1 MRIRQTAL
9 VFMVIALLAAAC
21 SNHTGLCASNTDD
34 PTLED
39 LGVVTVPPAAAVA
52 GCDAATAA
60 ASGVANTPCP
70 ALDGDADASEFS
82 ITQIS
87 STERESVASALNGEN
102 DGSYPAP
109 TIDLSRILSSGQP
122 PDGIPAVDEPVF
134 QNVAAVD
141 WLTPAEAVLAFE
153 LDGEARAHPIQVLTW
168 HELVNDTVGD
178 APVTVSYGP
187 LCNSALAYDRRVGDR
202 ILDFGTSG
210 RFFNSSMVMYD
221 RQTESLWTHF
231 DATAVAGLLAG
242 TELTTYP
249 ISTVSWQ
256 DFRDAHPDGLV
267 LTRNTG
273 HSRPYGQNPYR
284 GYDDESSLPFLFDG
298 EYDPRLASK
307 TRVVVVRNGG
317 DPAVAF
323 PLANLGSGA
332 EVFEAHGESLVAVV
346 DPGTASPLDQLYLSD
361 GYDQGAVA
369 VFENTFDGESLDLSR
384 TDDGFLDAVTGTTFD
399 VFGGAL
405 DGSGRK
411 LTPVEHLDTFW
422 FAIATFDEEV
432 EIMGT

>member
-1 MRIRQTAL
+1 MRIRQTAF

-21 SNHTGLCASNTDD
+21 SDDTGPSASNTED
-34 PTLED
+34 PTPED
-39 LGVVTVPPAAAVA
+39 LGVATIPPEAAAA
-52 GCDAATAA
+52 SCDAATAA
-60 ASGVANTPCP
+60 ASGVSNTPCP
-70 ALDGDADASEFS
+70 ALDADADASEFS

-87 STERESVASALNGEN
+87 SSERESVASALNGES
-102 DGSYPAP
+102 DESYPDP
-109 TIDLSRILSSGQP
+109 TIDMSRILSGGQS
-122 PDGIPAVDEPVF
+122 PDGIPAVDEPIF

-153 LDGEARAHPIQVLTW
+153 LNGEARAYPIQVLTW

-178 APVTVSYGP
+178 TPVTISYCP
-187 LCNSALAYDRRVGDR
+187 LCNSALAYDRRIGDR

-210 RFFNSSMVMYD
+210 RLFNSSMVMYD

-231 DATAVAGLLAG
+231 DATSVAGLLAG

-256 DFRDAHPDGLV
+256 DFREAHPDGLV

-273 HSRPYGQNPYR
+273 HRRPYGQNPYR

-298 EYDPRLASK
+298 EYDPRLAPK
-307 TRVVVVRNGG
+307 TRVVVVRSG
-317 DPAVAF
+317 DEPAVAF
-323 PLANLGSGA
+323 PLADLGSGA

-369 VFENTFDGESLDLSR
+369 VFENTLGGELLDLSR
-384 TDDGFLDAVTGTTFD
+384 TDDGFLDSVTGTTFD
-399 VFGGAL
+399 IFGRAL
-405 DGSGRK
+405 DDSGWK

-422 FAIATFDEEV
+422 FAIAAFDKEV
-432 EIMGT
+432 EIVGT